1 MTIDEKSLDENPRRA
16 ARSKRR
22 SVRVGEIIEFLEY
35 LAPPAMTAPAAPF
48 GLQVGSRQSI
58 LRTIVVSP
66 VPTHNAIRKATET
79 KAGLLICAMPLLTHP
94 FTALCWDD
102 PVGAKIT
109 QLTQRQVSLY
119 ALSNAYA
126 AAPAGFDDCLAERL
140 GLAARGALVPTLA
153 EKQLKLVVFVP
164 PSALDRVRNA
174 AGDAGAGLIGTY
186 SHCGFSMRGS
196 GTFLPLPGATPT
208 VGRVGKRETVDE
220 TRLEM
225 VVPERELQG
234 VIAAVLEAHPY
245 EAVAYD
251 VYPLHN
257 PGMVYGRGRIGE
269 LPLHVSLDTILA
281 QTSDALGLE
290 GNAARCTNRMDALV
304 GTLAVASGVDTGE
317 GLLWAAHRQQ
327 AGALI
332 VGGLSMTDTLLA
344 DSTHT
349 TVIDIGFAPSV
360 APGLERLTAQ
370 LQDTFRGDGLR
381 VVYNP

>member
-1 MTIDEKSLDENPRRA
+1 MTIDEKSLREKLPPS

-35 LAPPAMTAPAAPF
+35 LAPPAMAAPVGPF
-48 GLQVGSRQSI
+48 GLQVGSRQRE
-58 LRTIVVSP
+58 LRTIVVTP
-66 VPTHNAIRKATET
+66 VPTHSAIRKASET
-79 KAGLLICAMPLLTHP
+79 KAGLLICALPLLTQA

-102 PVGAKIT
+102 PIGAKIT
-109 QLTQRQVSLY
+109 QLTQRHVSLY

-164 PSALDRVRNA
+164 PSALDRVRSA

-186 SHCGFSMRGS
+186 SHCAFELRGT
-196 GTFLPLPGATPT
+196 GTFLPQPGATPIL
-208 VGRVGKRETVDE
+208 GRVGKREVVDE
-220 TRLEM
+220 ARLEM
-225 VVPERELQG
+225 IVPEREMQG

-251 VYPLHN
+251 VYPLLN

-269 LPLHVSLDTILA
+269 LPLQVSLDTILA

-290 GNAARCTNRMDALV
+290 GNAARCMNRMDALI
-304 GTLAVASGVDTGE
+304 GTLAVASGMDAGE
-317 GLLWAAHRQQ
+317 GLLWSAHRQQ

-332 VGGLSMTDTLLA
+332 VGSLSMTDTLLA
-344 DSTHT
+344 DSTRT
-349 TVIDIGFAPSV
+349 TIIDIGFAPSV
-360 APGLERLTAQ
+360 APGLQRLVAL
-370 LQDTFRGDGLR
+370 LQDTFCGDGVR
-381 VVYNP
+381 VVYIP